1 MFMHPA
7 RRVLV
12 ATGVAIVAVLA
23 VGCSASG
30 TPAAQSSSTVA
41 ASPAAAA
48 TASAATTPA
57 ARPATA
63 APSPAPA
70 GPQPCSTSYLR
81 LKQGLGQG
89 TAGALHQD
97 FVLTNIGSI
106 TCTLY
111 GFPGVSLGVGTP
123 VEQIGEPAA
132 RLSPPSPAVVTLAPG
147 QQANFN
153 VNFEDAGNYPASK
166 CGPENATDLVA
177 YPPGQTT
184 PIYFAFSAQT
194 CSSTS
199 LVTMHVTVIQ
209 PGNGG
214 A

>member
-1 MFMHPA
+1 MPMHPA

-12 ATGVAIVAVLA
+12 ATSAAIVAVLA
-23 VGCSASG
+23 AGCSTSS
-30 TPAAQSSSTVA
+30 TPTAQSSSTVA
-41 ASPAAAA
+41 ASPTAAAS
-48 TASAATTPA
+48 TGPA
-57 ARPATA
+57 AQPTTA

-70 GPQPCSTSYLR
+70 GPQPCSTGYLG

-97 FVLTNIGSI
+97 FVLTNIGNM

-111 GFPGVSLGVGTP
+111 GFPGVSLSAGTP
-123 VEQIGEPAA
+123 AEQIGEPAS
-132 RLSPPSPAVVTLAPG
+132 RLSPPSPTVVTLAPG

-166 CGPENATDLVA
+166 CGPENATDLVV
-177 YPPGQTT
+177 YPPDQTT

-194 CSSTS
+194 CSATS

>member
-30 TPAAQSSSTVA
+30 TPA
-41 ASPAAAA
+41 
-48 TASAATTPA
+48 
-57 ARPATA
+57 
-63 APSPAPA
+63 
-70 GPQPCSTSYLR
+70 G
-81 LKQGLGQG
+81 
-89 TAGALHQD
+89 
-97 FVLTNIGSI
+97 
-106 TCTLY
+106 
-111 GFPGVSLGVGTP
+111 
-123 VEQIGEPAA
+123 

-199 LVTMHVTVIQ
+199 LVTMHVTVMQ